1 LVKSLALTL
10 VGVLAPRLAY
20 ACPSCAGNPDGGI
33 ARYVLVGLMIF
44 APYVASTVVIRLIRN
59 GEAAMRARE
68 GVSTR
73 ATD

>member
-1 LVKSLALTL
+1 VRVSALALF
-10 VGVLAPRLAY
+10 GILAPRLAY

-44 APYVASTVVIRLIRN
+44 SPYVASTVVIRLIRK

-68 GVSTR
+68 SVSSRTL
-73 ATD
+73 D